1 MKKLFL
7 IILTICISINSFSQ
21 STKNQNLRNDP
32 FGMINRVIEYSFNNN
47 NSFQGACKIGY
58 VQGDS
63 YFDFSRFTRQ
73 YPNVVVSY
81 SAIGRSARE
90 GGVLRNIRFKN
101 GGNFNT
107 KIIIADWQN
116 FDKNSGSG
124 TFELSVL
131 DEANP
136 NKIYLGIS
144 GYNWSYYLNFELKDN
159 DFQELINLLT
169 VSGNPKDFLKE
180 KQEKIEREI
189 LIKKEEERKRKIE
202 EEVKLRKLF
211 LKDSIK
217 KQEEHRLSELKII
230 EELNKKKVRDSI
242 IKTLKIGSL
251 FEDGIVINFQNNKT
265 QAILLSTDEFLLS
278 KRELIDAMNE
288 LKQDGNDWHKWQ
300 IPTYGNMNFVAK
312 LLRTDK
318 NFKKIFFDTKPKFE
332 NLLRDNFYWSN
343 SMYVQ
348 LFGIGTFNIIAN
360 NDLPIDAVSYADKA
374 LLRYIRISDLN

>member
-1 MKKLFL
+1 MKKS
-7 IILTICISINSFSQ
+7 ILTLLTIFVSLNLFSQ
-21 STKNQNLRNDP
+21 LAKVQTLKNDP
-32 FGMINRVIEYSFNNN
+32 FGIINKVIEYAINNR
-47 NSFQGACKIGY
+47 NSFQGACKVGY
-58 VQGDS
+58 MKGDS
-63 YFDFSRFTRQ
+63 YFDFPRFTRQ
-73 YPNVVVSY
+73 YPNVIVSY
-81 SAIGRSARE
+81 SALGRSARE

-124 TFELSVL
+124 LFELSVL
-131 DEANP
+131 DESNP
-136 NKIYLGIS
+136 NKFYLGIT
-144 GYNWSYYLNFELKDN
+144 GYNWSYYLNIELNDN
-159 DFQELINLLT
+159 NFQEVINLLT
-169 VSGNPKDFLKE
+169 VSGNPKNFLKE

-189 LIKKEEERKRKIE
+189 LIKKEEEGKRKIE
-202 EEVKLRKLF
+202 EDEKLRKLF
-211 LKDSIK
+211 IKDSIK

-242 IKTLKIGSL
+242 IKTLVIGSL

-265 QAILLSTDEFLLS
+265 QAILLSTDEFLIS
-278 KRELIDAMNE
+278 KRELIDALYE

-312 LLRTDK
+312 LLKTDK
-318 NFKKIFFDTKPKFE
+318 SFKKIFFDTKPKFE

-360 NDLPIDAVSYADKA
+360 NDLPIDAVSNGDKA